1 MSCAWLTIMIA
12 RRCVSTSL
20 LYVVR
25 GYLSFNIRG
34 AAVQHGDV
42 RPPLG
47 RRDHE
52 VLELA
57 ALAARLDYCVAR
69 GLCIAEGKCY
79 YSLPFDSPIEN
90 LHINENGEE

>member
-1 MSCAWLTIMIA
+1 MIA

-25 GYLSFNIRG
+25 GYLLFNIRG

-57 ALAARLDYCVAR
+57 ALAARLNR
-69 GLCIAEGKCY
+69 GVVRGVHLEAHVPAWGDTKDSTLL
-79 YSLPFDSPIEN
+79 YSLSYNPPYN
-90 LHINENGEE
+90 PPHNKRR